1 MRTFKDYIYRAK
13 RLNEEGD
20 TDFDEDDEKP
30 QELILIKLNGI
41 NTYDHQGE
49 TLILEF
55 HVVDC
60 DTEHASYE
68 DWIDSIKQYTKT
80 KFQQYVEHFTCMK
93 PIQTPIKI
101 RTHVYGGHKLNETEV
116 KVYTKYQILRF
127 LI

>member
-1 MRTFKDYIYRAK
+1 MRTFRDYIYRAK

-30 QELILIKLNGI
+30 QELILIKLDGI
-41 NTYDHQGE
+41 NTYDHRGK

-60 DTEHASYE
+60 DTEHASYD
-68 DWIDSIKQYTKT
+68 DWIDSIYQYTKA
-80 KFQQYVEHFTCMK
+80 KFQQYIENFTCWR
-93 PIQTPIKI
+93 PTQTPIKV

>member
-60 DTEHASYE
+60 DTEHASYD
-68 DWIDSIKQYTKT
+68 DWIDSIHQFTKA
-80 KFQQYVEHFTCMK
+80 KFQQYIENFTCWK
-93 PIQTPIKI
+93 PTQTPIKV
-101 RTHVYGGHKLNETEV
+101 RAHVYGGHKLNETEV
-116 KVYTKYQILRF
+116 KVYTKYQTFRF

>member
-41 NTYDHQGE
+41 NTYDHRGE

-60 DTEHASYE
+60 DTEHTSYD
-68 DWIDSIKQYTKT
+68 DWIDSIYQYTKA
-80 KFQQYVEHFTCMK
+80 KFHQYIENITCWK
-93 PIQTPIKI
+93 PTQTPIKV
-101 RTHVYGGHKLNETEV
+101 RAHVYGGHKLNETEV
-116 KVYTKYQILRF
+116 KVYTKYQTFRF